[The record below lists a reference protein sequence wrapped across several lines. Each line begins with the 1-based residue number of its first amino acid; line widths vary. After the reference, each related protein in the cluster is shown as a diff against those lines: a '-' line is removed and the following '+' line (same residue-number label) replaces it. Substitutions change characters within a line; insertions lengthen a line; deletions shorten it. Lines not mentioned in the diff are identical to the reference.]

1 MFKII
6 KKKLNFFISNDIKRK
21 RNEMLE
27 DTTMIVISEKKLS
40 EIVSNAVEIGV
51 KKVID
56 DYNLKNR
63 RVEYLTQKETAKY
76 FKVNGSTISRWA
88 EDRRLN
94 RYHVKGRIYY
104 KLSEIEQLPKS

>member
-1 MFKII
+1 
-6 KKKLNFFISNDIKRK
+6 
-21 RNEMLE
+21 MLE

>member
-1 MFKII
+1 MEE
-6 KKKLNFFISNDIKRK
+6 N
-21 RNEMLE
+21 
-27 DTTMIVISEKKLS
+27 TTMIVISEKKLS

-63 RVEYLTQKETAKY
+63 RVEYLTQKETARY
-76 FKVNGSTISRWA
+76 FKVDNSTISRWA
-88 EDRRLN
+88 DDRRLN
-94 RYHVKGRIYY
+94 RYHVNSRNYY

>member
-1 MFKII
+1 
-6 KKKLNFFISNDIKRK
+6 
-21 RNEMLE
+21 MLE

-51 KKVID
+51 KKIID
-56 DYNLKNR
+56 DYNLNNR
-63 RVEYLTQKETAKY
+63 RVTYLTQKETAKY